1 MIGSSSFS
9 KQKYSYNSLNY
20 IKKEFNFMLKLNNLE
35 HLKKYNYL

>member
-9 KQKYSYNSLNY
+9 KQIYPYNSLNY

-35 HLKKYNYL
+35 NLKKI